1 MKKVLFVINT
11 LGGAGAERAL
21 LELLKRFSPEQ
32 YQTDLYV
39 LLEQGELISQVPEYV
54 NILNRDYTAESVL
67 TREGKKKLNKKV
79 FRRLFTRGA
88 LFKNIPYLI
97 KNISVMLKQKK
108 IHADKLL
115 WRVMS
120 DSGMSLDKEYD
131 MAIAYLEGGS
141 TYFVHDHVK
150 AKQKFTFL
158 HVDYS
163 YAGYSRKLDKNCY
176 LDFDRVFTVSGEVK
190 ESFEKIYPECADR
203 TFIFH
208 NLIDRKEIIR
218 KAELPG
224 GFEDTYNGKRILT
237 VGRLTVQKAY
247 ETAID
252 AMKLLKD
259 QGVNVRWYVLG
270 EGELKEQL
278 QQKIDSLGLTGDFIL
293 LGAEENPY
301 PYYKQCDLYVHATRF
316 EGKSIAVQEAQVL
329 GCAILVSDCS
339 GNREQVND
347 GIDGSLCQLS
357 AEDISRNIKELLEDD
372 EKCMQYRK
380 NASRRIS
387 DNQEDEMKLFCC
399 SRNDRN
405 GAEQNTKVRYI

>member
-11 LGGAGAERAL
+11 LGGAGAEKAL

-131 MAIAYLEGGS
+131 MAIA
-141 TYFVHDHVK
+141 
-150 AKQKFTFL
+150 
-158 HVDYS
+158 
-163 YAGYSRKLDKNCY
+163 Y

>member
-1 MKKVLFVINT
+1 
-11 LGGAGAERAL
+11 
-21 LELLKRFSPEQ
+21 
-32 YQTDLYV
+32 
-39 LLEQGELISQVPEYV
+39 
-54 NILNRDYTAESVL
+54 
-67 TREGKKKLNKKV
+67 
-79 FRRLFTRGA
+79 
-88 LFKNIPYLI
+88 
-97 KNISVMLKQKK
+97 
-108 IHADKLL
+108 
-115 WRVMS
+115 
-120 DSGMSLDKEYD
+120 
-131 MAIAYLEGGS
+131 
-141 TYFVHDHVK
+141 
-150 AKQKFTFL
+150 
-158 HVDYS
+158 
-163 YAGYSRKLDKNCY
+163 
-176 LDFDRVFTVSGEVK
+176 
-190 ESFEKIYPECADR
+190 
-203 TFIFH
+203 
-208 NLIDRKEIIR
+208 
-218 KAELPG
+218 
-224 GFEDTYNGKRILT
+224 
-237 VGRLTVQKAY
+237 
-247 ETAID
+247 
-252 AMKLLKD
+252 MKLLKD

-387 DNQEDEMKLFCC
+387 HNQEDEMKLFCC

>member
-1 MKKVLFVINT
+1 
-11 LGGAGAERAL
+11 
-21 LELLKRFSPEQ
+21 
-32 YQTDLYV
+32 
-39 LLEQGELISQVPEYV
+39 
-54 NILNRDYTAESVL
+54 
-67 TREGKKKLNKKV
+67 
-79 FRRLFTRGA
+79 
-88 LFKNIPYLI
+88 
-97 KNISVMLKQKK
+97 
-108 IHADKLL
+108 
-115 WRVMS
+115 
-120 DSGMSLDKEYD
+120 
-131 MAIAYLEGGS
+131 
-141 TYFVHDHVK
+141 
-150 AKQKFTFL
+150 
-158 HVDYS
+158 
-163 YAGYSRKLDKNCY
+163 
-176 LDFDRVFTVSGEVK
+176 
-190 ESFEKIYPECADR
+190 
-203 TFIFH
+203 
-208 NLIDRKEIIR
+208 
-218 KAELPG
+218 
-224 GFEDTYNGKRILT
+224 
-237 VGRLTVQKAY
+237 
-247 ETAID
+247 
-252 AMKLLKD
+252 MKLLKD

-347 GIDGSLCQLS
+347 GIDGSLCLLS

-399 SRNDRN
+399 SRN

>member
-1 MKKVLFVINT
+1 M
-11 LGGAGAERAL
+11 
-21 LELLKRFSPEQ
+21 
-32 YQTDLYV
+32 
-39 LLEQGELISQVPEYV
+39 
-54 NILNRDYTAESVL
+54 
-67 TREGKKKLNKKV
+67 
-79 FRRLFTRGA
+79 
-88 LFKNIPYLI
+88 
-97 KNISVMLKQKK
+97 
-108 IHADKLL
+108 
-115 WRVMS
+115 
-120 DSGMSLDKEYD
+120 
-131 MAIAYLEGGS
+131 
-141 TYFVHDHVK
+141 
-150 AKQKFTFL
+150 
-158 HVDYS
+158 
-163 YAGYSRKLDKNCY
+163 
-176 LDFDRVFTVSGEVK
+176 
-190 ESFEKIYPECADR
+190 
-203 TFIFH
+203 
-208 NLIDRKEIIR
+208 
-218 KAELPG
+218 
-224 GFEDTYNGKRILT
+224 
-237 VGRLTVQKAY
+237 
-247 ETAID
+247 
-252 AMKLLKD
+252 
-259 QGVNVRWYVLG
+259 LG

>member
-11 LGGAGAERAL
+11 LGGAGAEKAL

-97 KNISVMLKQKK
+97 KNISAMLKQKK

-120 DSGMSLDKEYD
+120 DSGMHLDKEYD

-141 TYFVHDHVK
+141 TYSVHDHVK
-150 AKQKFTFL
+150 AKQKSTFL

-259 QGVNVRWYVLG
+259 QGINVRWYVLG

-316 EGKSIAVQEAQVL
+316 EGKSISVQEAQVL

-405 GAEQNTKVRYI
+405 GAERNTKVRYI

>member
-1 MKKVLFVINT
+1 
-11 LGGAGAERAL
+11 
-21 LELLKRFSPEQ
+21 
-32 YQTDLYV
+32 
-39 LLEQGELISQVPEYV
+39 
-54 NILNRDYTAESVL
+54 
-67 TREGKKKLNKKV
+67 
-79 FRRLFTRGA
+79 
-88 LFKNIPYLI
+88 
-97 KNISVMLKQKK
+97 MLKQRK
-108 IHADKLL
+108 IFADKLL
-115 WRVMS
+115 WRDMA
-120 DSGMSLDKEYD
+120 DSGMRLDKEYD

-141 TYFVHDHVK
+141 TYFVHGHVM

-208 NLIDRKEIIR
+208 NLIDRKEIMR

-293 LGAEENPY
+293 LGAKENPY

-316 EGKSIAVQEAQVL
+316 EGKSIAVQEALVL

-380 NASRRIS
+380 NASCRIS
-387 DNQEDEMKLFCC
+387 DNQEDEMKLLCC

-405 GAEQNTKVRYI
+405 GAERNTKVRYI